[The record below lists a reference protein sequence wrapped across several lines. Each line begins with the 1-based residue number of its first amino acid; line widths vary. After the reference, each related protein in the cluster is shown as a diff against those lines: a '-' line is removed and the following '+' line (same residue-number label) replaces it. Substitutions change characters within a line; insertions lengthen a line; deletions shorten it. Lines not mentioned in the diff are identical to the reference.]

1 MTGQTPS
8 PLLEARALT
17 KHYPVSRGPF
27 KAKGLV
33 RALDGVSFNLSEGET
48 LAIVGESGCGKSTLA
63 RQVTMIERP
72 TSGELRLGGDDVA
85 HADRATLK
93 HLRPQVQMVFQNPY
107 ASLNPRKQVLT
118 LLDEPLSINSDLG
131 AAARRD
137 AARAMMARVGL
148 RPEHERRYP
157 HMFSGGQRQRIAVAR
172 ALMLR
177 PRLLV
182 ADEPVSALDVSIQA
196 QVLNL
201 LMDLQ
206 QDMGIAYLFIS
217 HNLQVV
223 RHIAEN
229 VAVLYLGK
237 IVESGPK
244 ELVFRRPAHPYTRAL
259 LASTPSL
266 RSAGRRSAG
275 RAAVTAEAG
284 QQSTSPGI
292 AALQRVGAALK
303 GEPPSPLHPPAG
315 CAFHGRCPYAIE
327 RCRVEVPP
335 LEPFDRAWVACHRV
349 AEINV

>member
-1 MTGQTPS
+1 MS
-8 PLLEARALT
+8 AVAPLLEARALAR
-17 KHYPVSRGPF
+17 HYTVSRGPF

-33 RALDGVSFNLSEGET
+33 RALDGVSFSVRQGET

-72 TSGELRLGGDDVA
+72 TSGELRLHGEDVA

-93 HLRPQVQMVFQNPY
+93 RLRPQVQMVFQNPY
-107 ASLNPRKQVLT
+107 ASLNPRKQVMT
-118 LLDEPLSINSDLG
+118 LLGEPLAINTDLT
-131 AAARRD
+131 ATARRN

-148 RPEHERRYP
+148 HPEHERRYP

-172 ALMLR
+172 ALMLQ

-206 QDMGIAYLFIS
+206 QELGVAYLFIS

-223 RHIAEN
+223 RHIAHD
-229 VAVLYLGK
+229 VMVMYLGRA
-237 IVESGPK
+237 VEYAPK
-244 ELVFRRPAHPYTRAL
+244 DDVFARPAHPYTRAL

-266 RSAGRRSAG
+266 ATGRR
-275 RAAVTAEAG
+275 R
-284 QQSTSPGI
+284 
-292 AALQRVGAALK
+292 
-303 GEPPSPLHPPAG
+303 
-315 CAFHGRCPYAIE
+315 
-327 RCRVEVPP
+327 
-335 LEPFDRAWVACHRV
+335 
-349 AEINV
+349 

>member
-1 MTGQTPS
+1 MSEST

-17 KHYPVSRGPF
+17 RHYAVSRGPF
-27 KAKGLV
+27 REKGVV
-33 RALDGVSFNLSEGET
+33 RALDGVSFTVREGET

-72 TSGELRLGGDDVA
+72 TSGELRLRGDDVA
-85 HADRATLK
+85 HADRDTLK
-93 HLRPQVQMVFQNPY
+93 RLRPQVQMVFQNPY
-107 ASLNPRKQVLT
+107 ASLNPRKQVMT
-118 LLDEPLSINSDLG
+118 LLDEPLAINTEMSKP
-131 AAARRD
+131 ARRD

-206 QDMGIAYLFIS
+206 QEMGIAYLFIS

-223 RHIAEN
+223 RHIAET

-244 ELVFRRPAHPYTRAL
+244 VLLFRRPAHPYTRAL

-266 RSAGRRSAG
+266 RGSARR
-275 RAAVTAEAG
+275 AG
-284 QQSTSPGI
+284 QDPV
-292 AALQRVGAALK
+292 AATTGPQTADDGAARAGKVLK
-303 GEPPSPLHPPAG
+303 GEPPSPLNPPSG

-327 RCRVEVPP
+327 RCRVEIPL
-335 LEPFDRAWVACHRV
+335 LEPFDSALVACHRV
-349 AEINV
+349 AEINA